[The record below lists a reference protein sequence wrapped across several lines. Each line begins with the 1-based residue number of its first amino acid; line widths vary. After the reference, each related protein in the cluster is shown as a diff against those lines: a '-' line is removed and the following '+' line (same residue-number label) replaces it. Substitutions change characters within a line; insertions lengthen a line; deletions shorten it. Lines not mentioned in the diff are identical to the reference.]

1 MFVKQ
6 LSIFVE
12 NKQGRLSAILATLS
26 KHNIDIC
33 ALSLADTTDF
43 GVLRIIV
50 DNPELAQEVLR
61 EEGVVSKTSEVLAVE
76 MSDRPGALADIL
88 SVLDEGSCS
97 VEYMYAFVG
106 KKDNKAL
113 VVIKTIDLEVAEKL
127 LMQNG
132 IAIIRA
138 ENLYRNFQN

>member
-12 NKQGRLSAILATLS
+12 NKQGRLAAILDTLS
-26 KHNIDIC
+26 KNNVDIC

-50 DNPELAQEVLR
+50 SQPDLAQKVLR
-61 EEGVVSKTSEVLAVE
+61 EEGVISKTSEVLAVE
-76 MSDRPGALADIL
+76 MNDTPGALSDIL
-88 SVLDEGSCS
+88 RVLGEGNHS

-106 KKDNKAL
+106 QKDNKAI
-113 VVIKTIDLEVAEKL
+113 VVIKTFELEEAEKL
-127 LMQNG
+127 LVANG
-132 IAIIRA
+132 IHTIHA
-138 ENLYRNFQN
+138 ENLYRSF

>member
-12 NKQGRLSAILATLS
+12 NKQGRLANILDTLS
-26 KHNIDIC
+26 NNEIDIC

-50 DNPELAQEVLR
+50 SQPELAQKVLR
-61 EEGVVSKTSEVLAVE
+61 DAGVISKTSEVLAVE
-76 MSDRPGALADIL
+76 MDDAPGALAKIL
-88 SVLDEGSCS
+88 SVLDAGNHS

-106 KKDNKAL
+106 QKDNKAI
-113 VVIKTIDLEVAEKL
+113 VVIKTENLEDAEKHL
-127 LMQNG
+127 TENG
-132 IAIIRA
+132 IHTIHA
-138 ENLYRNFQN
+138 ENLYRSF

>member
-12 NKQGRLSAILATLS
+12 NKKGRLASILATLS
-26 KHNIDIC
+26 KNNIDIC

-50 DNPELAQEVLR
+50 NDPELAQQVLR

-76 MSDRPGALADIL
+76 IDDTPGALAEIL
-88 SVLDEGSCS
+88 QILGEENHS

-106 KKDNKAL
+106 QKDNNAI
-113 VVIKTIDLEVAEKL
+113 VVIKTEGLDDAEAL
-127 LMQNG
+127 LIQNG
-132 IAIIRA
+132 FNTIHA
-138 ENLYRNFQN
+138 ENLYRNF

>member
-12 NKQGRLSAILATLS
+12 NKQGRLASILDALS
-26 KHNIDIC
+26 KNDIDIC

-50 DNPELAQEVLR
+50 SQPDLAQKVLR
-61 EEGVVSKTSEVLAVE
+61 EEGVISKTSEVLAVE
-76 MSDRPGALADIL
+76 MDDAPGALNNIL
-88 SVLDEGSCS
+88 RILDEGNHS

-106 KKDNKAL
+106 QKDNKAI
-113 VVIKTIDLEVAEKL
+113 VVIKTIELEAAENL
-127 LMQNG
+127 LIEHG
-132 IAIIRA
+132 LHTIHA
-138 ENLYRNFQN
+138 ENLYRSF

>member
-12 NKQGRLSAILATLS
+12 NKQGRLASILAALS
-26 KHNIDIC
+26 KNNIDIC

-50 DNPELAQEVLR
+50 SQPELAQQVLR

-76 MSDRPGALADIL
+76 MNDTPGALADIL
-88 SVLDEGSCS
+88 RVLGEGNHS

-106 KKDNKAL
+106 QKDNKAI
-113 VVIKTIDLEVAEKL
+113 VVIKTEALDAAEKL
-127 LMQNG
+127 LIKNG
-132 IAIIRA
+132 VHTIHA
-138 ENLYRNFQN
+138 ENLYRSF

>member
-12 NKQGRLSAILATLS
+12 NKQGRLANILDTLS
-26 KHNIDIC
+26 KNNIDIC

-50 DNPELAQEVLR
+50 SQPELAQQVLR
-61 EEGVVSKTSEVLAVE
+61 EEGVISKTSEVLAVE
-76 MSDRPGALADIL
+76 IADTPGALADIL
-88 SVLDEGSCS
+88 RLLDEGDHS

-106 KKDNKAL
+106 QKDNNAI
-113 VVIKTIDLEVAEKL
+113 VVIKTNELASAEEHL
-127 LMQNG
+127 NQSG
-132 IAIIRA
+132 VHTIHS
-138 ENLYRNFQN
+138 ENLYRSF

>member
-12 NKQGRLSAILATLS
+12 NKQGRLSAILAALS
-26 KHNIDIC
+26 KKNIDIC

-50 DNPELAQEVLR
+50 DNPELAQEALR

-76 MSDRPGALADIL
+76 MSDKPGALADIL
-88 SVLDEGSCS
+88 CVLDEGSCS

-113 VVIKTIDLEVAEKL
+113 VVIKTIDLEATEKL

-132 IAIIRA
+132 ITIIRA
-138 ENLYRNFQN
+138 ENLYRNF

>member
-12 NKQGRLSAILATLS
+12 NKQGRLASILDALS
-26 KHNIDIC
+26 KNDIDIC

-50 DNPELAQEVLR
+50 SQPDLAQNVLR
-61 EEGVVSKTSEVLAVE
+61 EEGVISKTSEVLAVE
-76 MSDRPGALADIL
+76 MDDTPGSLNNIL
-88 SVLDEGSCS
+88 RILDEGNHS

-106 KKDNKAL
+106 QKDNKAI
-113 VVIKTIDLEVAEKL
+113 VVIKTLELEAAEKL
-127 LMQNG
+127 LIENG
-132 IAIIRA
+132 VHTIHA
-138 ENLYRNFQN
+138 ENLYRSF